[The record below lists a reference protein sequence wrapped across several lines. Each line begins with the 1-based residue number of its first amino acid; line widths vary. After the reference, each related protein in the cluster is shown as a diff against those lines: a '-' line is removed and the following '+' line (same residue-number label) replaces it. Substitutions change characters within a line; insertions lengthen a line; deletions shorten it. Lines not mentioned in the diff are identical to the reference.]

1 MKEIKLGN
9 FTIKDI
15 NGAVIICVAFCL
27 VSLGYLV
34 FLIFQADFY
43 VLPFLTIPL
52 ICGLIT
58 ENKRLSDHW
67 TFFVIKLMF
76 AFILSSFLVFII
88 NLDSF
93 NAAEQI
99 RNWPYIFIVIFAFI
113 SAIFYEKKVTP
124 RITEGVTLLQ
134 SIAVIY
140 LVLQTGFFIGSN
152 YFMISALGIGIV
164 FIVFSFYN
172 AFSSHRLT
180 KRTRLILSVWS
191 SIVMSIFSLVYIYR
205 VYHFQYFTGIYSIDY
220 FINILQHF
228 LLGISLVYI
237 IQNLRMVAVYVPSKN
252 SFFDKDHLTRI
263 ARMNKLHIGRFSLE
277 QVRIKDSL
285 LLSMVS
291 VVVFSANYIFNFLP
305 ELTLI
310 WIVFWTAPFLIAI
323 KDRVS
328 IKAARE
334 RNSSKPVVPN
344 SSPGMNP

>member
-1 MKEIKLGN
+1 MKEMKLGN

-27 VSLGYLV
+27 VSLGYLL
-34 FLIFQADFY
+34 FLIFQADFT

-67 TFFVIKLMF
+67 TFFVMKLMF

-88 NLDSF
+88 NLDGF

-99 RNWPYIFIVIFAFI
+99 SNWPYIFIIIFACI
-113 SAIFYEKKVTP
+113 SAIFYEKKVTT

-134 SIAVIY
+134 SIAVVY
-140 LVLQTGFFIGSN
+140 LIFHAGFLDVSN
-152 YFMISALGIGIV
+152 YFLSSALVVGII
-164 FIVFSFYN
+164 FIAFSLYN

-180 KRTRLILSVWS
+180 RRSRLILSIWS
-191 SIVMSIFSLVYIYR
+191 SIVMSIFSVVYIYR
-205 VYHFQYFTGIYSIDY
+205 VYHFDFFTGIYSIDY

-228 LLGISLVYI
+228 LLGVSLIYI

-252 SFFDKDHLTRI
+252 SFFDKDHLKRI
-263 ARMNKLHIGRFSLE
+263 ARMNKLHIERFSGE
-277 QVRIKDSL
+277 QVRIIDSL
-285 LLSMVS
+285 LLASIS
-291 VVVFSANYIFNFLP
+291 ILVFSANYIFNFLP

-310 WIVFWTAPFLIAI
+310 WVVFWTAPLLIAI
-323 KDRVS
+323 KDRL
-328 IKAARE
+328 A
-334 RNSSKPVVPN
+334 SKV
-344 SSPGMNP
+344 